1 MHQHDGEVLMDL
13 IQEVVAG
20 WALAEAAQLCKQGKR
35 SSTDLGFFLR

>member
-20 WALAEAAQLCKQGKR
+20 WALTEATQLCKQSKC